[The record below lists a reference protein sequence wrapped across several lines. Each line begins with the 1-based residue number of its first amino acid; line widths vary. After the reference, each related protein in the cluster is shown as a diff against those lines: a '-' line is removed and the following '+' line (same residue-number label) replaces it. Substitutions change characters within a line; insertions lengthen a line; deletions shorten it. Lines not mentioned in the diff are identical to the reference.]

1 MAITLKFIT
10 QANFTA
16 LDGDS
21 RLFDYETAM
30 DAIEETA
37 IYISE
42 CRRCG
47 VPNKVSIRDNKT
59 KKTYPFETFERLYGR

>member
-1 MAITLKFIT
+1 MAVTLKFIT

-16 LDGDS
+16 LDFDKK
-21 RLFDYETAM
+21 LFDYETAM
-30 DAIEETA
+30 DAIEESQ

-47 VPNKVSIRDNKT
+47 LLCKVSIRDNKT